1 MNNQNNKRY
10 LADRVKQACI
20 SAALEGYEHAS
31 MSGLCH
37 EGAWEAAICAM
48 NMLDL
53 ELLLQEYS
61 TE

>member
-1 MNNQNNKRY
+1 MNNQDDRQQ
-10 LADRVKQACI
+10 LAERVKKACI

-37 EGAWEAAICAM
+37 EGAWEAAVCAM
-48 NMLDL
+48 KMLDL
-53 ELLLQEYS
+53 ELFLQDNN